1 MMPYSFTTKITKGN
15 FAKRINPHKRVS
27 SSWVAHENEQKKQ
40 EPIIYDCG
48 IFAIQRLRDSHNNA
62 LLEHQET
69 LRVLQEF
76 EDLYN
81 K

>member
-1 MMPYSFTTKITKGN
+1 MAKIIRFTKGN
-15 FAKRINPHKRVS
+15 FAKKINPHKRVQS
-27 SSWVAHENEQKKQ
+27 HWIAHVNEQKKY

-48 IFAIQRLRDSHNNA
+48 AFAIQRLNQKSKV
-62 LLEHQET
+62 LLEHEET

-81 K
+81 N

>member
-1 MMPYSFTTKITKGN
+1 MTNVFKITKSN
-15 FAKRINPHKRVS
+15 FAKRINPHKRVRS
-27 SSWVAHENEQKKQ
+27 NWVRHVNDQKKL

-48 IFAIQRLRDSHNNA
+48 AFAIQRLSQKSKA
-62 LLEHQET
+62 LLEHEET

-81 K
+81 N

>member
-1 MMPYSFTTKITKGN
+1 MTNVFKITKSN
-15 FAKRINPHKRVS
+15 FAKRMNPHRRVRS
-27 SSWVAHENEQKKQ
+27 NWVGHVNDQKKL

-48 IFAIQRLRDSHNNA
+48 AFAIQRLSQKSKS
-62 LLEHQET
+62 LLEHEET

-81 K
+81 N

>member
-1 MMPYSFTTKITKGN
+1 MSNKIVN
-15 FAKRINPHKRVS
+15 FAKRINPHKRVG
-27 SSWVAHENEQKKQ
+27 SSWVAHVNEQKDF

-48 IFAIQRLRDSHNNA
+48 IFAIQRLKENKTNA